1 MWNRLAGNYE
11 EILLPLLEVLKAVP
25 GDTVQEQEQLE
36 LDLKIWELKQQSH
49 MLQKILSD
57 GSIGSVVFIEKR
69 NQIDTEL
76 EVAYR
81 RQQVLKEQKLFEQE
95 IGQTEFLITVFRN
108 RPSIIEDFDE
118 ELFQMVI
125 HRVTAFSGSR
135 LVFQLKNGLE
145 LEEDYGKER

>member
-1 MWNRLAGNYE
+1 M
-11 EILLPLLEVLKAVP
+11 
-25 GDTVQEQEQLE
+25 
-36 LDLKIWELKQQSH
+36 
-49 MLQKILSD
+49 
-57 GSIGSVVFIEKR
+57 
-69 NQIDTEL
+69 EL

-95 IGQTEFLITVFRN
+95 IGQTEYLITVFRN